1 MSRQIEGLTE
11 EVKKLKG
18 DLQTAQRESLHD
30 RKRVELKDFEKK
42 LAKAEAK
49 IEMVTKL
56 YDARSKDELGKLKEA
71 VKDVTSES
79 DSQSSQSEMNASLL
93 GLD

>member
-1 MSRQIEGLTE
+1 M
-11 EVKKLKG
+11 
-18 DLQTAQRESLHD
+18 HD

-49 IEMVTKL
+49 VEMATKL

-79 DSQSSQSEMNASLL
+79 DSENSQSQMNAALL